1 MRVAMYYLWYV
12 SIWYNCKYQLINK
25 NKIKRIIIINI
36 ELYLAYF
43 VRYPIYL
50 NSIFSSIRGSIKIR
64 QYQIAHWNEQLTT
77 FYDEYEIKCYSTSNS
92 INKLVPARQRQRREI
107 TAGANGVG
115 SPVTVKTAAD
125 CSFVELSDD
134 CTVIER
140 QMDERRKGEGEKEG
154 EQGNELGQFD
164 DEDSQTRTEPD
175 PSGNQ

>member
-1 MRVAMYYLWYV
+1 M
-12 SIWYNCKYQLINK
+12 
-25 NKIKRIIIINI
+25 
-36 ELYLAYF
+36 
-43 VRYPIYL
+43 
-50 NSIFSSIRGSIKIR
+50 
-64 QYQIAHWNEQLTT
+64 
-77 FYDEYEIKCYSTSNS
+77 YDEYEINYSTSNS

-140 QMDERRKGEGEKEG
+140 QMDERRKGEREKEG
-154 EQGNELGQFD
+154 EQGNELSQID
-164 DEDSQTRTEPD
+164 DEDSQTRTDTD